1 MEVTKREIIVSIS
14 IISLMFI
21 LGLFISGNIENGAI
35 DEKEKYNKAIQIE
48 SKELFEY
55 GMKTNVGNAFIY
67 GDLEITD
74 PVTYKEIGGQYSYIK
89 KVKEVYTMHTRTVCE
104 TVGSGKNKRTVCHEE
119 VYWSWD
125 TVKTESKKS
134 KDALFLGVKFKYSQF
149 STLPS
154 KYIKTIKESSHV
166 RYKYYGSPIKSNGTI
181 FATLKDNNIGEEVPF
196 YKDKKIDEAYE
207 MLTNDLESG
216 VFIFWII
223 WILIT
228 SLCICTYCYFDNDYL
243 Y

>member
-21 LGLFISGNIENGAI
+21 LALFISGNIENGAI

-196 YKDKKIDEAYE
+196 YKDKK
-207 MLTNDLESG
+207 
-216 VFIFWII
+216 
-223 WILIT
+223 
-228 SLCICTYCYFDNDYL
+228 
-243 Y
+243 